1 MCECSLG
8 LESITGLYRGSCLSC
23 AFGSFGTIC
32 QTPVV
37 ISIYPEDNG
46 EHDVSSHT
54 TAMASE
60 KTYAFFKTLKIP
72 AQVTCLAAG
81 GAGQLLVGSD
91 DGSVRIYDLSTLKV
105 VKAIRDLASVS
116 SVVWHSQSGC
126 LWLASGR
133 SVMAF
138 MMSTDK
144 LILTVSDAH
153 HKLDVGSEDDDAV
166 NELTMNK
173 NGDQVA
179 FCLDSGVV
187 GVINLCNN
195 EVRRMRNGHD
205 SVCGS
210 VRFVPNRPGEL
221 VSGGYDSALLHFDV
235 LQGKLLSRDDL
246 RPMDSSSGLALSPSF
261 ILSLDISSTG
271 VLAAG
276 TADGRIYVGT
286 SGERSSG
293 AGGARQNRRRKWEG
307 LRSDGRILV
316 EVARGPVTAMAFT
329 SPRELLT
336 CTLLGSITSHQIC
349 GLTGNGGLTARSV
362 WNRNAEDIFKV
373 NAMVVCGNLLVL
385 GGLQKDGTG
394 IIEIWEERGINATD
408 TSTTTNEE

>member
-1 MCECSLG
+1 M
-8 LESITGLYRGSCLSC
+8 
-23 AFGSFGTIC
+23 
-32 QTPVV
+32 
-37 ISIYPEDNG
+37 
-46 EHDVSSHT
+46 
-54 TAMASE
+54 TASA
-60 KTYAFFKTLKIP
+60 KTYGSFKTLNIP

-91 DGSVRIYDLSTLKV
+91 DGSVRVYDLSSFKV
-105 VKAIRDLASVS
+105 TKAIRGLASVS
-116 SVVWHSQSGC
+116 SVSWQSQSASQRDC

-133 SVMAF
+133 SVIAF
-138 MMSTDK
+138 TMNTDK
-144 LILTVSDAH
+144 LVLTVSDAH
-153 HKLDVGSEDDDAV
+153 LKLDVGSDDNDAV

-195 EVRRMRNGHD
+195 EVSQMRNGHD

-221 VSGGYDSALLHFDV
+221 VTGGYDSALLHFDV
-235 LQGKLLSRDDL
+235 LQGRLLSRDDL
-246 RPMDSSSGLALSPSF
+246 RAIAPSSGLAMSPPF
-261 ILSLDISSTG
+261 ILSLGISPSG

-286 SGERSSG
+286 SGEISG
-293 AGGARQNRRRKWEG
+293 DAGGARRNRRRKWEG

-316 EVARGPVTAMAFT
+316 EVAQGPVTALAFT
-329 SPRELLT
+329 SPREFLT
-336 CTLLGSITSHQIC
+336 CSLLGSVSSHGIC
-349 GLTGNGGLTARSV
+349 GPVGNTGLTVRSV
-362 WNRNAEDIFKV
+362 WNRNVEDIFKV

-385 GGLQKDGTG
+385 GGFQKDGTG

-408 TSTTTNEE
+408 TSTTASQE

>member
-1 MCECSLG
+1 M
-8 LESITGLYRGSCLSC
+8 
-23 AFGSFGTIC
+23 
-32 QTPVV
+32 
-37 ISIYPEDNG
+37 
-46 EHDVSSHT
+46 SSHT
-54 TAMASE
+54 TVMTSE
-60 KTYAFFKTLKIP
+60 KRYAPFKTLKIP

-91 DGSVRIYDLSTLKV
+91 DGSVRIYDLSTFKV

-116 SVVWHSQSGC
+116 SILAC

-133 SVMAF
+133 SRLR
-138 MMSTDK
+138 MSTDK

-153 HKLDVGSEDDDAV
+153 HKLDVGSEDNDAV
-166 NELTMNK
+166 NE
-173 NGDQVA
+173 VRAA

-210 VRFVPNRPGEL
+210 VRFVPNRLGEL

-246 RPMDSSSGLALSPSF
+246 RPMDSSSGLAMSPPF

-286 SGERSSG
+286 SGERLGG

-316 EVARGPVTAMAFT
+316 EVAQGTCHRTCEAFT
-329 SPRELLT
+329 SPREFLT
-336 CTLLGSITSHQIC
+336 CTLLGSVTSHQIC
-349 GLTGNGGLTARSV
+349 GSTGNRSV
-362 WNRNAEDIFKV
+362 WNRSAEDIFKV
-373 NAMVVCGNLLVL
+373 NAMVGFRRM
-385 GGLQKDGTG
+385 GQGL
-394 IIEIWEERGINATD
+394 IELWEERGINATD
-408 TSTTTNEE
+408 TSTTANEQ